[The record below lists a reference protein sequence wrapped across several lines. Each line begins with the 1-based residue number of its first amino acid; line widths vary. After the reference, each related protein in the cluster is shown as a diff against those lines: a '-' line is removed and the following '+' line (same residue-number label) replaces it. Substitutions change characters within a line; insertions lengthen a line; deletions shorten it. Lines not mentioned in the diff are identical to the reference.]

1 LVEDVDHGGV
11 DLHAVGFPLF
21 VFGGEGVP
29 CGDVVADVKPDAEG
43 LIVGAVEKARI
54 GSGPEGEES
63 DDPFGPENR

>member
-1 LVEDVDHGGV
+1 MVGHDPVVEGG
-11 DLHAVGFPLF
+11 F
-21 VFGGEGVP
+21 VF
-29 CGDVVADVKPDAEG
+29 VVAVVVFADVKPDAEG